1 MPLLLIGIFLT
12 FLTSWI
18 GLVAMPYFQI
28 GQYKPEVD
36 EITKDSVP
44 PPFSG
49 QADQGS
55 VVYASNGCIYCHSQQ
70 VRPSEAGAD
79 LARGWGARRTV
90 ARDYMHDKVA
100 YFGTMRTGPDLSNIG
115 ARQPSVDWHYQH
127 LYQPQV
133 VSPGSIMPPFRFLFE
148 KRRILGQPSIDALKL
163 LPPDQPE
170 PGYEVVPTQD
180 ARALVQYLI
189 SLKRSSY
196 PLPEAPEETPSK

>member
-12 FLTSWI
+12 FLSSWI
-18 GLVAMPYFQI
+18 GLVATPYFQI
-28 GQYKPEVD
+28 GRYKPDVD

-44 PPFSG
+44 PAFSG

-90 ARDYMHDKVA
+90 ARDYMYDKIA

-115 ARQPSVDWHYQH
+115 ARQPSLEWHYQH

-133 VSPGSIMPPFRFLFE
+133 ISPGSIMPPFRFLFE
-148 KRRILGQPSIDALKL
+148 KRRILGQPSNEALKV

-170 PGYEVVPTQD
+170 DGFEIVPTPD

-196 PLPEAPEETPSK
+196 PLPEAPEEPAK